1 MEAGDGKHWTKAEIA
16 ARKKAAEGLRRGKPK
31 SINAPAWLSKE
42 ARQVWTRV
50 LASTKGVDLLDNMDT
65 EILALYCAT
74 MAKSTALMRKDAL
87 SEEDTKALQAYSRIA
102 LQYADKLGL
111 TPAARSRLVKK
122 KADKIKDEFGSKF
135 D

>member
-16 ARKKAAEGLRRGKPK
+16 ARKKAAEGIKRSKAR
-31 SINAPAWLSKE
+31 SINAPSWLSKE
-42 ARQVWTRV
+42 ARQIWTRV
-50 LASTKGVDLLDNMDT
+50 LASTKGLDLLDNMDT
-65 EILALYCAT
+65 EIFALYCET
-74 MAKSTALMRKDAL
+74 MAKSKELLVKGSLM
-87 SEEDTKALQAYSRIA
+87 EEDTKALQAYSRIA

-122 KADKIKDEFGSKF
+122 KADKIKDDFGSKF